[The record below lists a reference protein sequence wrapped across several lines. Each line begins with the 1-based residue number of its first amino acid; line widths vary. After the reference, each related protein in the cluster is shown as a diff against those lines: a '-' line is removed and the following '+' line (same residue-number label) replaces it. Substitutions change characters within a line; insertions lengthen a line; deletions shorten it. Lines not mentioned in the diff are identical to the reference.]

1 MKRFYRNRDEGK
13 SASVCAGIGDDFD
26 VNPILI
32 RLLFYSSVLSYGI
45 SILFYLITG
54 IKFLNKQ
61 PQQKTIESRT
71 SFLFTRC

>member
-1 MKRFYRNRDEGK
+1 MKRFYQNRDEGK

-32 RLLFYSSVLSYGI
+32 RLLFYSLVLSYGI

-54 IKFLNKQ
+54 KN
-61 PQQKTIESRT
+61 S
-71 SFLFTRC
+71 